1 MLTEGQKAP
10 NFTLSDQDGNA
21 VTLSSYKGTPVV
33 LYFYPKDDT
42 PGCTAE
48 ACAFRDAR
56 QEYEQAGAKVIGV
69 SPDNVASHVKFARK
83 HDLSFMLLADVD
95 KHVCETFCVWKEKS
109 MYGKKYMGV
118 ERTTFLIDREGLIRK
133 IFPKV
138 SVTGHAKEVLE
149 ALKVI

>member
-10 NFTLSDQDGNA
+10 DFTLSDQDGNA

-56 QEYEQAGAKVIGV
+56 QEYEQAGAKVLGV
-69 SPDNVASHVKFARK
+69 SPDSVASHVKFARK
-83 HDLSFMLLADVD
+83 HDLSFTLLADVD

-118 ERTTFLIDREGLIRK
+118 ERTTFLIDREGQIRK